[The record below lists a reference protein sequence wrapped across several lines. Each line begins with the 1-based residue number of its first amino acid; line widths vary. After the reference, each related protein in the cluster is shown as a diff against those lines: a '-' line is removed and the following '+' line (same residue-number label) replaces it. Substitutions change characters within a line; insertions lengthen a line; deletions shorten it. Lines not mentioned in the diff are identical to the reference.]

1 MQQGLTEREL
11 LVALEK
17 LKAKKRDICFDPVV
31 DLDSKPCPTQLEIF
45 KYKGD
50 ADDVKKIIVRAPNR
64 TGKSQLGAR
73 IVSWWFQNNHP
84 YIQRPK
90 EWGDGPL
97 TIMVVGE
104 NLSMM
109 ETEIWGN
116 KIQPFLDPGCYHIN
130 RSGGAIQR
138 IENVKN
144 GNIILFRSHHGS
156 ENVREKLQGITAHIV
171 WLDEMPST
179 ASIMTELIL
188 RLLTKKG
195 YFYATFTP
203 LVKNDAIRKMC
214 DQEGNGW
221 ITFTPMADNNPMHMN
236 NIPKYEAF
244 LRSISSSEEEYASR
258 RYGVWWYGGSRVVKA
273 YVPAR
278 HRHPLPSTYTPAWRH
293 MAIVDP
299 AASGKAGISILGED
313 PQTNKWW
320 VVRAFY
326 LDGDAPSKLVR
337 SVETSLLGYNVIKR
351 KSDCNPASF
360 YLEALEQGIVYEPCR
375 EKNNRKGATI
385 DILNEAFL
393 QDKIMLADIPA
404 TDTLHEELM
413 NCSWSEK
420 NSEKIVN
427 ESSYHTLDTLR
438 YFADDIPPPDVT
450 ARVFDGALHERKQL
464 WQEGRRKEAEDFAK
478 QKEGLPGKRSKYT
491 IMKTRRFNWR

>member
-1 MQQGLTEREL
+1 MAAPLSEREL

-17 LKAKKRDICFDPVV
+17 LKGKKRDICFDPVV
-31 DLDSKPCPTQLEIF
+31 DLDSKPCPTQLAIF
-45 KYKGD
+45 KYKGEP
-50 ADDVKKIIVRAPNR
+50 DDVKKIIVRAPNR

-116 KIQPFLDPGCYHIN
+116 KIEPFLDPGCYHIS

-138 IENVKN
+138 IENTKN

-221 ITFTPMADNNPMHMN
+221 ITFTPMADNNPMHMH

-244 LRSISSSEEEYASR
+244 LRSISSSEEEYRSR
-258 RYGVWWYGGSRVVKA
+258 RYGEWWYGSGRVVKA
-273 YVPAR
+273 YHPR
-278 HRHPLPSTYTPAWRH
+278 LHRQTLPSDYSSMWRH
-293 MAIVDP
+293 VVIVDP
-299 AASGKAGISILGED
+299 AASGTAGVSLVGED
-313 PQTNKWW
+313 PKTNNWW

-326 LDGDAPSKLVR
+326 LDGDAPSSLVR
-337 SVETSLLGYNVIKR
+337 SVETAILGYNIIER
-351 KSDCNPASF
+351 RCDCNPASF
-360 YLEALEQGIVYEPCR
+360 YMEALKQGITYMPHR
-375 EKNNRKGATI
+375 DKNNRKHETI
-385 DILNEAFL
+385 DRLNEKFQHNVVFL
-393 QDKIMLADIPA
+393 SDSSA
-404 TDTLHEELM
+404 TDSLHEELM
-413 NCSWSEK
+413 SCSWSEH
-420 NSEKIVN
+420 NSERIVN

-438 YFADDIPPPDVT
+438 YFADNIPAPLEKPVVFENWTQEIKHQHEKRRDV
-450 ARVFDGALHERKQL
+450 AMNRFE
-464 WQEGRRKEAEDFAK
+464 
-478 QKEGLPGKRSKYT
+478 QKKKSRSKF
-491 IMKTRRFNWR
+491 IVKSRSFF